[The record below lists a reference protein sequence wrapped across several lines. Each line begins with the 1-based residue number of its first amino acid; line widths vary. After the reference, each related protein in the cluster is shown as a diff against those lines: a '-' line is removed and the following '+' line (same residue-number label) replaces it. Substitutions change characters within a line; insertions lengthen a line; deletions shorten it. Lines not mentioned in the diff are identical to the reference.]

1 MRWDQVEGNW
11 RQYRGKVRKHWGR
24 LTDQHIAQINGKRD
38 QLVRKIQEVYRV
50 SEEEAASGRRLGAG
64 ALPSAGFP
72 SVGVRSGNAAADSG
86 GLPGRLRKRRGGL
99 VSVDLFRSLH
109 K

>member
-50 SEEEAASGRRLGAG
+50 SEEEAQRQVNDWER
-64 ALPSAGFP
+64 ALFRVPGFP
-72 SVGVRSGNAAADSG
+72 PSE
-86 GLPGRLRKRRGGL
+86 
-99 VSVDLFRSLH
+99 
-109 K
+109 